1 MSASEL
7 IPTEVIKATEYQKEG
22 SYADQDPLYA
32 QLMEQ
37 IKILTATVNNQANT
51 ITELT
56 RELDWFRRNL
66 FGKRSETSRRFDDYD
81 DPNLHQMSLFD
92 LMTDQEKL
100 MLGIIGEKPEEKP
113 EDKKDLTINSYK
125 RAKGERKKKRTKEE
139 LLANA
144 KKGEDRRIYASDE
157 EKICDWCGE
166 EMSHLGWEYVRTE
179 VEHIPEE
186 IIYHEVYAEKL
197 ICKRCKEEDGC
208 ISVKSSAVPPAFI
221 PHSFATP
228 SLIAFVG
235 YQKYQMGVPNY
246 RLEKHFERKGILI
259 SRSCMCSWLIWVAE
273 NMLFI
278 VYEIMHQLMKL
289 RFIVNADESVAP
301 VNKITELKPLADENG
316 NPLKVV
322 ADVDYVEIR
331 KECEAESADETDDT
345 DEEKNNALKD
355 RKNCYMWIYASIY
368 GTDKPLILYDY
379 QPSRGGYNCR
389 NFLGADFSGYLM
401 TDGFSGYNKM
411 ENAKRLTC
419 SDHVRR
425 KWFEAIRNKSGPLNY
440 EDPAVVGFMAINKIY
455 QEEALLK
462 GKAPDVIK
470 AERLK
475 KQKPKWEAFSEWL
488 ETLDPAGGTALQK
501 AVNYTRKNWDKL
513 MRYMED
519 GRLPLSNAAAER
531 CAKSYAT
538 VRKNM
543 LFHDTSR
550 GARSAAIIKSL
561 IDTAAANDLDSELYL
576 TELLEHA
583 RDYVEE
589 PARAA
594 EYMPWTDKMQEK
606 CRNKTRKDDLTQ

>member
-1 MSASEL
+1 MSASK
-7 IPTEVIKATEYQKEG
+7 INPTTEKPTEYQSDETMNARELKVLLSQVLELNR
-22 SYADQDPLYA
+22 SLQ
-32 QLMEQ
+32 
-37 IKILTATVNNQANT
+37 ATVDNQTST
-51 ITELT
+51 IAELT
-56 RELDWFRRNL
+56 RELEWFRRNM
-66 FGKRSETSRRFDDYD
+66 FGKKAETSKRFDDYGD
-81 DPNLHQMSLFD
+81 SDMHQMSLFD
-92 LMTDQEKL
+92 SMSEEQKL
-100 MLGIIGEKPEEKP
+100 MLGITDVKQEERITV
-113 EDKKDLTINSYK
+113 DSYK
-125 RAKGERKKKRTKEE
+125 RTKTERKKKRTREE

-144 KKGEDRRIYASDE
+144 KKGDDKRIYASDK
-157 EKICDWCGE
+157 EKICDLCE
-166 EMSHLGWEYVRTE
+166 SEMVHFGWEYVRTE

-186 IIYHEVYAEKL
+186 IIYHEVYVEKL
-197 ICKRCKEEDGC
+197 ICKNCKEEDDLFITKC
-208 ISVKSSAVPPAFI
+208 ATAPPALI

-259 SRSCMCSWLIWVAE
+259 SRACMASWLIWTAE
-273 NMLFI
+273 NIFFI
-278 VYEIMHQLMKL
+278 PYEIAHQLIKN
-289 RFIVNADESVAP
+289 RFIVNADETTAP
-301 VNKITELKPLADENG
+301 VNKIVELEPLADENG
-316 NPLKVV
+316 NPLNVV

-345 DEEKNNALKD
+345 DEEKNKAISG
-355 RKNCYMWIYASIY
+355 RQNCYMWIFASVY
-368 GTDKPLILYDY
+368 GTDKPLILYEY

-419 SDHVRR
+419 ADHVRR

-455 QEEALLK
+455 QEENLLK
-462 GKAPDVIK
+462 GLDPDIIK
-470 AERLK
+470 VKRLEK
-475 KQKPKWEAFSEWL
+475 EKPNWDAFKEWL
-488 ETLDPAGGTALQK
+488 EKLDPAGGSALRK
-501 AVNYTRKNWDKL
+501 AVNYTLNNWDKL
-513 MRYMED
+513 MRYLED

-538 VRKNM
+538 IRKNM

-561 IDTAAANDLDSELYL
+561 IDTAAANNLDPELYL

-583 RDYVEE
+583 RDFVNE

-594 EYMPWTDKMQEK
+594 EYMPWTEKMKER
-606 CRNKTRKDDLTQ
+606 CMNKTRKEDLNQ

>member
-7 IPTEVIKATEYQKEG
+7 VPTTIMTNEYQSKE
-22 SYADQDPLYA
+22 AAAQQDPVYI
-32 QLMEQ
+32 QMQE
-37 IKILTATVNNQANT
+37 T
-51 ITELT
+51 INHLSALIDSQTKTIIELN
-56 RELDWFRRNL
+56 RELEWFRRNL

-81 DPNLHQMSLFD
+81 DPNIHQLNLFD
-92 LMTDQEKL
+92 SMTEEEKV
-100 MLGIIGEKPEEKP
+100 MLGLVEKESAEPEKITV
-113 EDKKDLTINSYK
+113 DSYK
-125 RAKGERKKKRTKEE
+125 RTKTERKKKRTREE

-144 KKGEDRRIYASDE
+144 KKGEDRRIYASGED
-157 EKICDWCGE
+157 KVCDWCGE
-166 EMSHLGWEYVRTE
+166 EMSHFGWEYIRTE

-197 ICKRCKEEDGC
+197 ICKKCKEDD
-208 ISVKSSAVPPAFI
+208 SFTVKRADVPAAFI

-228 SLIAFVG
+228 SLVSFIA

-246 RLEKHFERKGILI
+246 RLEKHFERKGIFI
-259 SRSCMCSWLIWVAE
+259 ARACMSSWLIWIAE
-273 NMLFI
+273 KILFI
-278 VYEIMHQLMKL
+278 PYEMAHQLIKQ
-289 RFIVNADESVAP
+289 RFIVNADETTAP
-301 VNKITELKPLADENG
+301 VNKITELEPLADENG

-331 KECEAESADETDDT
+331 KECEAESADENDDT
-345 DEEKNNALKD
+345 DVEKSKAISD
-355 RKNCYMWIYASIY
+355 RQNCYMWIYASVY

-425 KWFEAIRNKSGPLNY
+425 KWFEAIRNKSGPLDY

-462 GKAPDVIK
+462 GKSPDAIK
-470 AERLK
+470 AERLEK
-475 KQKPKWEAFSEWL
+475 EKPKWITFKDWFEK
-488 ETLDPAGGTALQK
+488 LDPAGGSALQR

-513 MRYMED
+513 MRYLED

-538 VRKNM
+538 IRKNM

-550 GARSAAIIKSL
+550 GARSGAIIKSL
-561 IDTAAANDLDSELYL
+561 IDMAAANSLDPELYL
-576 TELLEHA
+576 TELLIHA
-583 RDYVEE
+583 RDFIDE

-594 EYMPWTDKMQEK
+594 EYMPWTDRMQVK
-606 CRNKTRKDDLTQ
+606 CRNKTRKDDLRQ

>member
-1 MSASEL
+1 MSASK
-7 IPTEVIKATEYQKEG
+7 INPTTEKPTEYQSDETMNARELKVLL
-22 SYADQDPLYA
+22 SQV
-32 QLMEQ
+32 MELNRSLQ
-37 IKILTATVNNQANT
+37 ATVDNQTST
-51 ITELT
+51 IAELT
-56 RELDWFRRNL
+56 RELEWFRRNM
-66 FGKRSETSRRFDDYD
+66 FGKKAETSKRFDDYGD
-81 DPNLHQMSLFD
+81 SDMHQMSLFD
-92 LMTDQEKL
+92 SMSEEQKL
-100 MLGIIGEKPEEKP
+100 MLGITDVNQEERITV
-113 EDKKDLTINSYK
+113 DSYK
-125 RAKGERKKKRTKEE
+125 RTKTERKKKRTREE

-144 KKGEDRRIYASDE
+144 KKGDDKRIYASDK
-157 EKICDWCGE
+157 EKICDLCE
-166 EMSHLGWEYVRTE
+166 SEMVHFGWEYVRTE

-186 IIYHEVYAEKL
+186 IIYHEVYVEKL
-197 ICKRCKEEDGC
+197 ICKNCKEEDDLFITKC
-208 ISVKSSAVPPAFI
+208 ATAPPALI

-259 SRSCMCSWLIWVAE
+259 SRACMASWLIWTAE
-273 NMLFI
+273 NIFFI
-278 VYEIMHQLMKL
+278 PYEIAHQLIKN
-289 RFIVNADESVAP
+289 RFIVNADETTAP
-301 VNKITELKPLADENG
+301 VNKIVELEPLADENG
-316 NPLKVV
+316 NPLNVV

-345 DEEKNNALKD
+345 DEEKNKAISG
-355 RKNCYMWIYASIY
+355 RQNCYMWIFASVY
-368 GTDKPLILYDY
+368 GTDKPLILYEY

-419 SDHVRR
+419 ADHVRR
-425 KWFEAIRNKSGPLNY
+425 KWFEAIRNKSGSLNY

-455 QEEALLK
+455 QEENLLK
-462 GKAPDVIK
+462 GLDPDIIK
-470 AERLK
+470 VKRLEK
-475 KQKPKWEAFSEWL
+475 EKPNWDAFKEWL
-488 ETLDPAGGTALQK
+488 EKLDPAGGSALRK
-501 AVNYTRKNWDKL
+501 AVNYTLNNWDKL
-513 MRYMED
+513 MRYLED

-538 VRKNM
+538 IRKNM

-561 IDTAAANDLDSELYL
+561 IDTAAANNLDPELYL

-583 RDYVEE
+583 RDFVNE

-594 EYMPWTDKMQEK
+594 EYMPWTEKMKER
-606 CRNKTRKDDLTQ
+606 CMNKTRKEDLNQ

>member
-1 MSASEL
+1 MSASK
-7 IPTEVIKATEYQKEG
+7 INPTTEKPTEYQSDETMNARELKVLL
-22 SYADQDPLYA
+22 SQV
-32 QLMEQ
+32 MELNRSLQ
-37 IKILTATVNNQANT
+37 ATVDNQTST
-51 ITELT
+51 IAELT
-56 RELDWFRRNL
+56 RELEWFRRNM
-66 FGKRSETSRRFDDYD
+66 FGKKAETSKRFDDYCD
-81 DPNLHQMSLFD
+81 SDMHQMSLFD
-92 LMTDQEKL
+92 SMSEEQKL
-100 MLGIIGEKPEEKP
+100 MLGITDVKQEERITV
-113 EDKKDLTINSYK
+113 DSYK
-125 RAKGERKKKRTKEE
+125 RTKTERKKKRTREE

-144 KKGEDRRIYASDE
+144 KKGDDKRIYASDK
-157 EKICDWCGE
+157 EKICDLCE
-166 EMSHLGWEYVRTE
+166 SEMVHFGWEYVRTE

-186 IIYHEVYAEKL
+186 IIYHEVYVEKL
-197 ICKRCKEEDGC
+197 ICKNCKEEDDLFITKC
-208 ISVKSSAVPPAFI
+208 ATAPPALI

-259 SRSCMCSWLIWVAE
+259 SRACMASWLIWTAE
-273 NMLFI
+273 NIFFI
-278 VYEIMHQLMKL
+278 PYEIAHQLIKN
-289 RFIVNADESVAP
+289 RFIVNADETTAP
-301 VNKITELKPLADENG
+301 VNKIVELEPLADENG
-316 NPLKVV
+316 NPLNVV

-345 DEEKNNALKD
+345 DEEKNKAISG
-355 RKNCYMWIYASIY
+355 RQNCYMWIFASVY
-368 GTDKPLILYDY
+368 GTDKPLILYEY

-419 SDHVRR
+419 ADHVRR

-455 QEEALLK
+455 QEENLLK
-462 GKAPDVIK
+462 GLDPDIIK
-470 AERLK
+470 VKRLEK
-475 KQKPKWEAFSEWL
+475 EKPNWDAFKEWL
-488 ETLDPAGGTALQK
+488 EKLDPAGGSALRK
-501 AVNYTRKNWDKL
+501 AVNYTLNNWDKL
-513 MRYMED
+513 MRYLED

-538 VRKNM
+538 IRKNM

-561 IDTAAANDLDSELYL
+561 IDTAAANNLDPELYL

-583 RDYVEE
+583 RDFVNE

-594 EYMPWTDKMQEK
+594 EYMPWTEKMKER
-606 CRNKTRKDDLTQ
+606 CMNKTRKEDLNQ

>member
-1 MSASEL
+1 MSAFEL

-22 SYADQDPLYA
+22 SFANQDPLYT

-37 IKILTATVNNQANT
+37 IKILTDTVNNQANT

-81 DPNLHQMSLFD
+81 DPDLNQMSLFD

-100 MLGIIGEKPEEKP
+100 MLGIIGEKQGEKEE
-113 EDKKDLTINSYK
+113 LTINSYK
-125 RAKGERKKKRTKEE
+125 RTKGERKKKRTKEE

-157 EKICDWCGE
+157 EKLCDWCGE
-166 EMSHLGWEYVRTE
+166 EMGHLGWEYIRTE

-186 IIYHEVYAEKL
+186 IIYHEVYVEKL
-197 ICKRCKEEDGC
+197 ICKRCKDEDGC
-208 ISVKSSAVPPAFI
+208 ISVKSAAVPAAFI

-235 YQKYQMGVPNY
+235 YQKYQMSVPNY
-246 RLEKHFERKGILI
+246 RLEKHFERKGIFI
-259 SRSCMCSWLIWVAE
+259 SRACMCSWLIWVAE

-278 VYEIMHQLMKL
+278 VFEIMHQLIKH

-301 VNKITELKPLADENG
+301 VNKITELEPLADENG
-316 NPLKVV
+316 NPLRVA

-345 DEEKNNALKD
+345 DEEKNNVLKD
-355 RKNCYMWIYASIY
+355 RKNCYMWIYASVY

-379 QPSRGGYNCR
+379 QPSRGGYNCC

-419 SDHVRR
+419 CDHVRR

-462 GKAPDVIK
+462 GKAPEVIK
-470 AERLK
+470 AERLE
-475 KQKPKWEAFSEWL
+475 KQKPKWDAFNEWL

-561 IDTAAANDLDSELYL
+561 TDTAAANDLDPELYL

-594 EYMPWTDKMQEK
+594 EYMPWTDRMQEK

>member
-1 MSASEL
+1 MSASK
-7 IPTEVIKATEYQKEG
+7 INPTTEKPTEYQSDETMNARELKVLL
-22 SYADQDPLYA
+22 SQV
-32 QLMEQ
+32 MELNRSLQ
-37 IKILTATVNNQANT
+37 ATVDNQTST
-51 ITELT
+51 IAELT
-56 RELDWFRRNL
+56 RELEWFRRNM
-66 FGKRSETSRRFDDYD
+66 FGKKAETSKRFDDYGD
-81 DPNLHQMSLFD
+81 SDMHQMSLFD
-92 LMTDQEKL
+92 SMSEEQKL
-100 MLGIIGEKPEEKP
+100 MLGITDVKQEERITV
-113 EDKKDLTINSYK
+113 DSYK
-125 RAKGERKKKRTKEE
+125 RTKTERKKKRTREE

-144 KKGEDRRIYASDE
+144 KKGDDKRIYASDK
-157 EKICDWCGE
+157 EKICDLCE
-166 EMSHLGWEYVRTE
+166 SEMVHFGWEYVRTE

-186 IIYHEVYAEKL
+186 IIYHEVYVEKL
-197 ICKRCKEEDGC
+197 ICKNCKEEDDLFITKC
-208 ISVKSSAVPPAFI
+208 ATAPPALI

-259 SRSCMCSWLIWVAE
+259 SRACMASWLIWTAE
-273 NMLFI
+273 NIFFI
-278 VYEIMHQLMKL
+278 PYEIAHQLIKN
-289 RFIVNADESVAP
+289 RFIVNADETTAP
-301 VNKITELKPLADENG
+301 VNKIVELEPLADENG
-316 NPLKVV
+316 NPLNVV

-345 DEEKNNALKD
+345 DEEKNKAISG
-355 RKNCYMWIYASIY
+355 RQNCYMWIFASVY
-368 GTDKPLILYDY
+368 GTDKPLILYEY

-419 SDHVRR
+419 ADHVRR

-455 QEEALLK
+455 QEENLLK
-462 GKAPDVIK
+462 GLDPDIIK
-470 AERLK
+470 VKRLEK
-475 KQKPKWEAFSEWL
+475 EKPNWDAFKEWL
-488 ETLDPAGGTALQK
+488 EKLDPAGGSALRK
-501 AVNYTRKNWDKL
+501 AVNYTLNNWDKL
-513 MRYMED
+513 MRYLED

-538 VRKNM
+538 IRKNM

-561 IDTAAANDLDSELYL
+561 IDTAAANNLDPELYL

-583 RDYVEE
+583 RDFVNE

-594 EYMPWTDKMQEK
+594 EYMPWTEKMKER
-606 CRNKTRKDDLTQ
+606 CMNKTRKEDLNQ

>member
-1 MSASEL
+1 MSASK
-7 IPTEVIKATEYQKEG
+7 INPTTEKPTEYQSDETMNARELKVLL
-22 SYADQDPLYA
+22 SQV
-32 QLMEQ
+32 MELNRSLQ
-37 IKILTATVNNQANT
+37 ATVDNQTST
-51 ITELT
+51 IAELT
-56 RELDWFRRNL
+56 RELEWFRRNM
-66 FGKRSETSRRFDDYD
+66 FGKKAETSKRFDDYGD
-81 DPNLHQMSLFD
+81 SDMHQMSLFD
-92 LMTDQEKL
+92 SMSEEQKL
-100 MLGIIGEKPEEKP
+100 MLGITDVNQEERITV
-113 EDKKDLTINSYK
+113 DSYK
-125 RAKGERKKKRTKEE
+125 RTKTERKKKRTREE

-144 KKGEDRRIYASDE
+144 KKGDDKRIYASDK
-157 EKICDWCGE
+157 EKICDLCE
-166 EMSHLGWEYVRTE
+166 SEMVHFGWEYVRTE

-186 IIYHEVYAEKL
+186 IIYHEVYVEKL
-197 ICKRCKEEDGC
+197 ICKNCKEEDDLFITKC
-208 ISVKSSAVPPAFI
+208 ATAPPALI

-259 SRSCMCSWLIWVAE
+259 SRACMASWLIWTAE
-273 NMLFI
+273 NIFFI
-278 VYEIMHQLMKL
+278 PYEIAHQLIKN
-289 RFIVNADESVAP
+289 RFIVNADETTAP
-301 VNKITELKPLADENG
+301 VNKIVELEPLADENG
-316 NPLKVV
+316 NPLNVV

-345 DEEKNNALKD
+345 DEEKNKAISG
-355 RKNCYMWIYASIY
+355 RQNCYMWIFASVY
-368 GTDKPLILYDY
+368 GTDKPLILYEY

-419 SDHVRR
+419 ADHVRR

-455 QEEALLK
+455 QEENLLK
-462 GKAPDVIK
+462 GLDPDIIK
-470 AERLK
+470 VKRLEK
-475 KQKPKWEAFSEWL
+475 EKPNWDAFKEWL
-488 ETLDPAGGTALQK
+488 EKLDPAGGSALRK
-501 AVNYTRKNWDKL
+501 AVNYTLNNWDKL
-513 MRYMED
+513 MRYLED

-538 VRKNM
+538 IRKNM

-561 IDTAAANDLDSELYL
+561 IDTAAANNLDPELYL

-583 RDYVEE
+583 RDFVNE

-594 EYMPWTDKMQEK
+594 EYMPWTEKMQER
-606 CRNKTRKDDLTQ
+606 CMNKTRKEDLNQ

>member
-1 MSASEL
+1 MSASK
-7 IPTEVIKATEYQKEG
+7 INPTTEKPTEYQSDETMNARELKVLL
-22 SYADQDPLYA
+22 SQV
-32 QLMEQ
+32 MELNRSLQ
-37 IKILTATVNNQANT
+37 ATVDNQTST
-51 ITELT
+51 IAELT
-56 RELDWFRRNL
+56 RELEWFRRNM
-66 FGKRSETSRRFDDYD
+66 FGKKAETSKRFDDYGD
-81 DPNLHQMSLFD
+81 SGMHQMSLFD
-92 LMTDQEKL
+92 SMSEEQKL
-100 MLGIIGEKPEEKP
+100 MLGITDGKQEERITV
-113 EDKKDLTINSYK
+113 DSYK
-125 RAKGERKKKRTKEE
+125 RTKTERKKKRTREE

-144 KKGEDRRIYASDE
+144 KKGDDRRIYASDK
-157 EKICDWCGE
+157 EKICDLCE
-166 EMSHLGWEYVRTE
+166 SEMVHFGWEYVRTE

-186 IIYHEVYAEKL
+186 IIYHEVYVEKL
-197 ICKRCKEEDGC
+197 ICKNCKEEDDLFITKC
-208 ISVKSSAVPPAFI
+208 ATAPPALI

-259 SRSCMCSWLIWVAE
+259 SRACMASWLIWTAE
-273 NMLFI
+273 NIFFI
-278 VYEIMHQLMKL
+278 PYEIAHQLIKK
-289 RFIVNADESVAP
+289 RFIVNADETTAP
-301 VNKITELKPLADENG
+301 VNKIVELEPLADENG
-316 NPLKVV
+316 NPLNVV

-345 DEEKNNALKD
+345 DEEKNKAISG
-355 RKNCYMWIYASIY
+355 RQNCYMWIFASVY
-368 GTDKPLILYDY
+368 GTDKPLILYEY

-419 SDHVRR
+419 ADHVRR

-455 QEEALLK
+455 QEEALLT
-462 GKAPDVIK
+462 GLDPDIIK
-470 AERLK
+470 VKRLEK
-475 KQKPKWEAFSEWL
+475 EKSNWDAFKEWL
-488 ETLDPAGGTALQK
+488 EKLDPAGGSALRK
-501 AVNYTRKNWDKL
+501 AVNYTLNNWDKL
-513 MRYMED
+513 MRYLED

-538 VRKNM
+538 IRKNM

-561 IDTAAANDLDSELYL
+561 IDTAAANNLDPELYL

-583 RDYVEE
+583 RDFVNE

-594 EYMPWTDKMQEK
+594 EYMPWTEKMQER
-606 CRNKTRKDDLTQ
+606 CMNKTRKEDLNQ

>member
-1 MSASEL
+1 MSASK
-7 IPTEVIKATEYQKEG
+7 INPTTEKPTEYQSDETMNARELKVLLSQVLELNR
-22 SYADQDPLYA
+22 SLQ
-32 QLMEQ
+32 
-37 IKILTATVNNQANT
+37 ATVDNQTST
-51 ITELT
+51 IAELT
-56 RELDWFRRNL
+56 RELEWFRRNM
-66 FGKRSETSRRFDDYD
+66 FGKKAETSKRFDDYGD
-81 DPNLHQMSLFD
+81 SDMHQMSLFD
-92 LMTDQEKL
+92 SMSEEQKL
-100 MLGIIGEKPEEKP
+100 MLGITDGKQEERITV
-113 EDKKDLTINSYK
+113 DSYK
-125 RAKGERKKKRTKEE
+125 RTKTERKKKRTREE

-144 KKGEDRRIYASDE
+144 KKGDDKRIYASDK
-157 EKICDWCGE
+157 EKICDLCE
-166 EMSHLGWEYVRTE
+166 SEMVHFGWEYVRTE

-186 IIYHEVYAEKL
+186 IIYHEVYVEKL
-197 ICKRCKEEDGC
+197 ICKNCKEEDDLFITKC
-208 ISVKSSAVPPAFI
+208 ATAPPALI

-259 SRSCMCSWLIWVAE
+259 SRACMASWLIWTAE
-273 NMLFI
+273 NIFFI
-278 VYEIMHQLMKL
+278 PYEIAHQLIKN
-289 RFIVNADESVAP
+289 RFIVNADETTAP
-301 VNKITELKPLADENG
+301 VNKIVELEPLADENG
-316 NPLKVV
+316 NPLNVV

-345 DEEKNNALKD
+345 DEEKNKAISG
-355 RKNCYMWIYASIY
+355 RQNCYMWIFASVY
-368 GTDKPLILYDY
+368 GTDKPLILYEY

-419 SDHVRR
+419 ADHVRR

-455 QEEALLK
+455 QEENLLK
-462 GKAPDVIK
+462 GLDPDIIK
-470 AERLK
+470 VKRLEK
-475 KQKPKWEAFSEWL
+475 EKPNWDAFKEWL
-488 ETLDPAGGTALQK
+488 EKLDPAGGSALRK
-501 AVNYTRKNWDKL
+501 AVNYTLNNWDKL
-513 MRYMED
+513 MRYLED

-538 VRKNM
+538 IRKNM

-561 IDTAAANDLDSELYL
+561 IDTAAANNLDPELYL

-583 RDYVEE
+583 RDFVNE

-594 EYMPWTDKMQEK
+594 EYMPWTEKMKER
-606 CRNKTRKDDLTQ
+606 CMNKTRKEDLNQ

>member
-1 MSASEL
+1 MSASK
-7 IPTEVIKATEYQKEG
+7 INPTTEKPTEYQSDETMNARELKVLL
-22 SYADQDPLYA
+22 SQV
-32 QLMEQ
+32 MELNRSLQ
-37 IKILTATVNNQANT
+37 ATVDNQTST
-51 ITELT
+51 IAELT
-56 RELDWFRRNL
+56 RELEWFRRNM
-66 FGKRSETSRRFDDYD
+66 FGKKAETSKRFDDYGD
-81 DPNLHQMSLFD
+81 SDMHQMSLFD
-92 LMTDQEKL
+92 SMSEEQKL
-100 MLGIIGEKPEEKP
+100 MLGITDGKQEERITV
-113 EDKKDLTINSYK
+113 DSYK
-125 RAKGERKKKRTKEE
+125 RTKTERKKKRTREE

-144 KKGEDRRIYASDE
+144 KKGDDKRIYASDK
-157 EKICDWCGE
+157 EKICDLCE
-166 EMSHLGWEYVRTE
+166 SEMVHFGWEYVRTE

-186 IIYHEVYAEKL
+186 IIYHEVYVEKL
-197 ICKRCKEEDGC
+197 ICKNCKEEDDLFITKC
-208 ISVKSSAVPPAFI
+208 ATAPPALI

-259 SRSCMCSWLIWVAE
+259 SRACMASWLIWTAE
-273 NMLFI
+273 NIFFI
-278 VYEIMHQLMKL
+278 PYEIAHQLIKK
-289 RFIVNADESVAP
+289 RFIVNADETTAP
-301 VNKITELKPLADENG
+301 VNKIVELEPLADENG
-316 NPLKVV
+316 NPLNVV
-322 ADVDYVEIR
+322 ADIDYVEIR

-345 DEEKNNALKD
+345 DEEKNKAISG
-355 RKNCYMWIYASIY
+355 RQNCYMWIFASVY
-368 GTDKPLILYDY
+368 GTDKPLILYEY

-419 SDHVRR
+419 ADHVRR

-455 QEEALLK
+455 QEENLLK
-462 GKAPDVIK
+462 GLDPDIIK
-470 AERLK
+470 VKRLEK
-475 KQKPKWEAFSEWL
+475 EKPNWDAFKEWL
-488 ETLDPAGGTALQK
+488 EKLDPAGGSALRK
-501 AVNYTRKNWDKL
+501 AVNYTLNNWDKL
-513 MRYMED
+513 MRYLED

-538 VRKNM
+538 IRKNM

-561 IDTAAANDLDSELYL
+561 IDTAAANNLDPELYL

-583 RDYVEE
+583 RDFVNE

-594 EYMPWTDKMQEK
+594 EYMPWTEKMKER
-606 CRNKTRKDDLTQ
+606 CMNKTRKEDLNQ

>member
-1 MSASEL
+1 MSASK
-7 IPTEVIKATEYQKEG
+7 INPTTEKPTEYQSDETMNARELKVLL
-22 SYADQDPLYA
+22 SQV
-32 QLMEQ
+32 MELNRSLQ
-37 IKILTATVNNQANT
+37 ATVDNQTST
-51 ITELT
+51 IAELT
-56 RELDWFRRNL
+56 RELEWFRRNM
-66 FGKRSETSRRFDDYD
+66 FGKKAETSKRFDDYGD
-81 DPNLHQMSLFD
+81 SDMHQMSLFD
-92 LMTDQEKL
+92 SMSEEQKL
-100 MLGIIGEKPEEKP
+100 MLGITDGKQEERITV
-113 EDKKDLTINSYK
+113 DSYK
-125 RAKGERKKKRTKEE
+125 RTKTERKKKRTREE

-144 KKGEDRRIYASDE
+144 KKGDDKRIYASDK
-157 EKICDWCGE
+157 EKICDLCE
-166 EMSHLGWEYVRTE
+166 SEMVHFGWEYVRTE

-186 IIYHEVYAEKL
+186 IIYHEVYVEKL
-197 ICKRCKEEDGC
+197 ICKNCKEEDDLFITKC
-208 ISVKSSAVPPAFI
+208 ATAPPALI

-259 SRSCMCSWLIWVAE
+259 SRACMASWLIWTAE
-273 NMLFI
+273 NIFFI
-278 VYEIMHQLMKL
+278 PYEIAHQLIKK
-289 RFIVNADESVAP
+289 RFIVNADETTAP
-301 VNKITELKPLADENG
+301 VNKIVELEPLADENG
-316 NPLKVV
+316 NPLNVV

-345 DEEKNNALKD
+345 DEEKNKAISG
-355 RKNCYMWIYASIY
+355 RQNCYMWIFASVY
-368 GTDKPLILYDY
+368 GTDKPLILYEY

-419 SDHVRR
+419 ADHVRR

-455 QEEALLK
+455 QEENLLK
-462 GKAPDVIK
+462 GLDPDIIK
-470 AERLK
+470 VKRLEK
-475 KQKPKWEAFSEWL
+475 EKPNWDAFKEWL
-488 ETLDPAGGTALQK
+488 EKLDPAGGSALRK
-501 AVNYTRKNWDKL
+501 AVNYTLNNWDKL
-513 MRYMED
+513 MRYLED

-538 VRKNM
+538 IRKNM

-561 IDTAAANDLDSELYL
+561 IDTAAANNLDPELYL

-583 RDYVEE
+583 RDYTNE

-594 EYMPWTDKMQEK
+594 EFMPWTEKMQTR
-606 CRNKTRKDDLTQ
+606 CMNKTRKEDLSQ

>member
-1 MSASEL
+1 MSASK
-7 IPTEVIKATEYQKEG
+7 INPTTEKPTEYQSDETMNARELKVLL
-22 SYADQDPLYA
+22 SQV
-32 QLMEQ
+32 MELNRSLQ
-37 IKILTATVNNQANT
+37 ATVDNQTST
-51 ITELT
+51 IAELT
-56 RELDWFRRNL
+56 RELEWFRRNM
-66 FGKRSETSRRFDDYD
+66 FGKKAETSKRFDDYGD
-81 DPNLHQMSLFD
+81 SGMHQMSLFD
-92 LMTDQEKL
+92 SMSEEQKL
-100 MLGIIGEKPEEKP
+100 MLGITDGKQEERITV
-113 EDKKDLTINSYK
+113 DSYK
-125 RAKGERKKKRTKEE
+125 RTKTERKKKRTREE

-144 KKGEDRRIYASDE
+144 KKGDDKRIYASDK
-157 EKICDWCGE
+157 EKICDLCE
-166 EMSHLGWEYVRTE
+166 SEMVHFGWEYVRTE

-186 IIYHEVYAEKL
+186 IIYHEVYVEKL
-197 ICKRCKEEDGC
+197 ICKNCKEEDDLFITKC
-208 ISVKSSAVPPAFI
+208 ATAPPALI
-221 PHSFATP
+221 PHSFSTP

-259 SRSCMCSWLIWVAE
+259 SRACMASWLIWTAE
-273 NMLFI
+273 NIFFI
-278 VYEIMHQLMKL
+278 PYEIAHQLIKN
-289 RFIVNADESVAP
+289 RFIVNADETTAP
-301 VNKITELKPLADENG
+301 VNKIVELEPLADENG
-316 NPLKVV
+316 NPLNVV

-345 DEEKNNALKD
+345 DEEKNKAISG
-355 RKNCYMWIYASIY
+355 RQNCYMWIFASVY
-368 GTDKPLILYDY
+368 GTDKPLILYEY

-419 SDHVRR
+419 ADHVRR

-455 QEEALLK
+455 QEENLLK
-462 GKAPDVIK
+462 GLDPDIIK
-470 AERLK
+470 VKRLEK
-475 KQKPKWEAFSEWL
+475 EKPNWDAFKEWL
-488 ETLDPAGGTALQK
+488 EKLDPAGGSALRK
-501 AVNYTRKNWDKL
+501 AVNYTLNNWDKL
-513 MRYMED
+513 MRYLED

-538 VRKNM
+538 IRKNM

-561 IDTAAANDLDSELYL
+561 IDTAAANNLDPELYL

-583 RDYVEE
+583 RDFVNE

-594 EYMPWTDKMQEK
+594 EYMPWTEKMKER
-606 CRNKTRKDDLTQ
+606 CMNKTRKEDLNQ

>member
-1 MSASEL
+1 MSASK
-7 IPTEVIKATEYQKEG
+7 INPTTEKPTEYQSDETMNARELKVLL
-22 SYADQDPLYA
+22 SQV
-32 QLMEQ
+32 MELNRSLQ
-37 IKILTATVNNQANT
+37 ATVDNQTST
-51 ITELT
+51 IAELT
-56 RELDWFRRNL
+56 RELEWFRRNM
-66 FGKRSETSRRFDDYD
+66 FGKKAETSKRFDDYGD
-81 DPNLHQMSLFD
+81 SDMHQMSLFD
-92 LMTDQEKL
+92 SMSEEQKL
-100 MLGIIGEKPEEKP
+100 MLGITDGKQEERITV
-113 EDKKDLTINSYK
+113 DSYK
-125 RAKGERKKKRTKEE
+125 RTKTERKKKRTREE

-144 KKGEDRRIYASDE
+144 KKGDDKRIYASDK
-157 EKICDWCGE
+157 EKICDLCE
-166 EMSHLGWEYVRTE
+166 SEMVHFGWEYVRTE

-186 IIYHEVYAEKL
+186 IIYHEVYVEKL
-197 ICKRCKEEDGC
+197 ICKNCKEEDDLFITKC
-208 ISVKSSAVPPAFI
+208 ATAPPALI

-259 SRSCMCSWLIWVAE
+259 SRACMASWLIWTAE
-273 NMLFI
+273 NIFFI
-278 VYEIMHQLMKL
+278 PYEIAHQLIKN
-289 RFIVNADESVAP
+289 RFIVNADETTAP
-301 VNKITELKPLADENG
+301 VNKIVELEPLADENG
-316 NPLKVV
+316 NPLNVV

-345 DEEKNNALKD
+345 DEEKNKAISG
-355 RKNCYMWIYASIY
+355 RQNCYMWIFASVY
-368 GTDKPLILYDY
+368 GTDKPLILYEY

-419 SDHVRR
+419 ADHVRR

-455 QEEALLK
+455 QEENLLK
-462 GKAPDVIK
+462 GLDPDIIK
-470 AERLK
+470 VKRLEK
-475 KQKPKWEAFSEWL
+475 EKPNWDAFKEWL
-488 ETLDPAGGTALQK
+488 EKLDPAGGSALRK
-501 AVNYTRKNWDKL
+501 AVNYTLNNWDKL
-513 MRYMED
+513 MRYLED

-538 VRKNM
+538 IRKNM

-561 IDTAAANDLDSELYL
+561 IDTAAANNLDPELYL

-583 RDYVEE
+583 RDFVNE

-594 EYMPWTDKMQEK
+594 EYMPWTEKMKER
-606 CRNKTRKDDLTQ
+606 CMNKTRKEDLNQ

>member
-1 MSASEL
+1 MSASK
-7 IPTEVIKATEYQKEG
+7 INPTTEKPTEYQSDETMNARELKVLLSQVLELNR
-22 SYADQDPLYA
+22 SLQ
-32 QLMEQ
+32 
-37 IKILTATVNNQANT
+37 ATVDNQTST
-51 ITELT
+51 IAELT
-56 RELDWFRRNL
+56 RELEWFRRNM
-66 FGKRSETSRRFDDYD
+66 FGKKAETSKRFDDYGD
-81 DPNLHQMSLFD
+81 SDMHQMSLFD
-92 LMTDQEKL
+92 SMSEEQKL
-100 MLGIIGEKPEEKP
+100 MLGITDGKQEERITV
-113 EDKKDLTINSYK
+113 DSYK
-125 RAKGERKKKRTKEE
+125 RTKTERKKKRTREE

-144 KKGEDRRIYASDE
+144 KKGDDKRIYASDK
-157 EKICDWCGE
+157 EKICDLCE
-166 EMSHLGWEYVRTE
+166 SEMVHFGWEYVRTE

-186 IIYHEVYAEKL
+186 IIYHEVYVEKL
-197 ICKRCKEEDGC
+197 ICKNCKEEDDLFITKC
-208 ISVKSSAVPPAFI
+208 ATAPPALI

-259 SRSCMCSWLIWVAE
+259 SRACMASWLIWTAE
-273 NMLFI
+273 NIFFI
-278 VYEIMHQLMKL
+278 PYEIAHQLIKN
-289 RFIVNADESVAP
+289 RFIVNADETTAP
-301 VNKITELKPLADENG
+301 VNKIVELEPLADENG
-316 NPLKVV
+316 NPLNVV

-345 DEEKNNALKD
+345 DEEKNKAISG
-355 RKNCYMWIYASIY
+355 RQNCYMWIFASVY
-368 GTDKPLILYDY
+368 GTDKPLILYEY

-419 SDHVRR
+419 ADHVRR

-455 QEEALLK
+455 QEENLLK
-462 GKAPDVIK
+462 GLDPDIIK
-470 AERLK
+470 VKRLEK
-475 KQKPKWEAFSEWL
+475 EKPNWDAFKEWL
-488 ETLDPAGGTALQK
+488 EKLDPAGGSALRK
-501 AVNYTRKNWDKL
+501 AVNYTLNNWDKL
-513 MRYMED
+513 MRYLED

-538 VRKNM
+538 IRKNM

-561 IDTAAANDLDSELYL
+561 IDTAAANNLDPELYL

-583 RDYVEE
+583 RDFVNE

-594 EYMPWTDKMQEK
+594 EYMPWTEKMQER
-606 CRNKTRKDDLTQ
+606 CMNKTRKEDLNQ